1 MWSARPL
8 VTRRTLAPLHS
19 ITSHQPPQRL
29 LTQQKR
35 FMGTPS
41 AVAAN
46 ARVSR
51 KKALPIISLDDA
63 HGDEL
68 AHAFEEYGCCYLTGN
83 DHPAVCCCH
92 FI

>member
-1 MWSARPL
+1 MWSARRL
-8 VTRRTLAPLHS
+8 VTRRTLAPLRNLANRH
-19 ITSHQPPQRL
+19 HQRQL
-29 LTQQKR
+29 R

-46 ARVSR
+46 AKVSR

-68 AHAFEEYGCCYLTGN
+68 AQAFEEYGCCYLTGTLMRC
-83 DHPAVCCCH
+83 ALLLLT
-92 FI
+92 